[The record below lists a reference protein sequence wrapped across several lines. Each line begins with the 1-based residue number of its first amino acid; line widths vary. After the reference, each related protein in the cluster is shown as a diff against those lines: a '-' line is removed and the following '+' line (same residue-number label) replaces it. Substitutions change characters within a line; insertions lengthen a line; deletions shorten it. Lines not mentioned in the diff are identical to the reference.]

1 MLYAIS
7 NPINHRKGFFGNL
20 MFSIIQHHLGPV
32 SVAISRD
39 NSIQVNIKKKQIEE
53 KGGEES
59 EYLSRPCFN
68 KKNQLMVGNN
78 QHCYTRYSNYR
89 PTENFN

>member
-1 MLYAIS
+1 MLYVDS
-7 NPINHRKGFFGNL
+7 NPIHHRKGFFGNL

-39 NSIQVNIKKKQIEE
+39 NCIQVNIKKKQIEE
-53 KGGEES
+53 KRGEES
-59 EYLSRPCFN
+59 EYLSKPYSN

-78 QHCYTRYSNYR
+78 QHRYTRYSNYR
-89 PTENFN
+89 PTGNFN